1 MSLTQ
6 ARLGMMSLTQARLGQ
21 EEVQINLKK
30 MSLNAASLRC
40 HSAKGQ
46 QLGLQGVSEGVSQV
60 IDLVSSQGQSY
71 CAKPEDLLPG
81 S

>member
-1 MSLTQ
+1 
-6 ARLGMMSLTQARLGQ
+6 
-21 EEVQINLKK
+21 